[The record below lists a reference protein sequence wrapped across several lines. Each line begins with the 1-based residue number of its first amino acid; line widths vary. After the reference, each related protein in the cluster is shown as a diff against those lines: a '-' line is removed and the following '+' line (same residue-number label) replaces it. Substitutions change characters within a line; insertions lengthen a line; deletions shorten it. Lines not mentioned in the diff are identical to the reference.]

1 MVELLLI
8 EKEIRA
14 GVLLIT
20 SPVDGTLLSTVPLS
34 SAKDLDIAVNAARI
48 ALPSWRA
55 RNLDVTGARFEVSRS
70 YIIYIMLI
78 CLAYL

>member
-48 ALPSWRA
+48 ALQRA